1 MARGQKVDFVI
12 SNLGSEEILKD
23 LFDPMNV
30 FMRVTYRVN
39 QTLPTIKSDST
50 PVTFIARGGGIDIS
64 NVILEDVIPANA
76 YIRSFEFT
84 YTSGGPTFFHLNLSE
99 DGGTNMIIFEEQGL
113 LFIEQLK
120 IVAGGS

>member
-12 SNLGSEEILKD
+12 SSMGSEEILKD
-23 LFDPMNV
+23 LFNPMNV

-39 QTLPTIKSDST
+39 QTIPTIKSDLT
-50 PVTFIARGGGIDIS
+50 PVTFVARGGGIDIS
-64 NVILEDVIPANA
+64 NVILEDVIPENA

-84 YTSGGPTFFHLNLSE
+84 YTSGGPAFFHLNLSE